1 MAWADVPAKLTKYD
15 GLAYAPADAA
25 DKLVLF
31 FTNGKSTDV
40 STVASHLQDAFE
52 EQLDYNIG
60 ACENLAAS
68 KAVRPK

>member
-15 GLAYAPADAA
+15 ALKYAQDDAA
-25 DKLVLF
+25 EKLVRF
-31 FTNGKSTDV
+31 FTNGKSSDHEDV
-40 STVASHLQDAFE
+40 AENLRDAFE

-60 ACENLAAS
+60 ACENLEAS